1 MEKYIKLRDSNELVP
16 MMNMFSH
23 HENFYSVLKTLVL
36 ALGPNDP
43 CQDLH
48 KFSNGI
54 KQQNSILVQ
63 TRAELSNTEP
73 CINMMKDMSH
83 YQSDLHLN
91 VTKSKWFEFENEKKV
106 ANINST
112 NMTEKITCKVLL
124 LFSSDGI
131 PSSDLV
137 VNISE
142 TMIQDVRIFT
152 LFLSTSM
159 NIECFLKS
167 SNFLFLLLLF
177 LPIPQ
182 LWNILLKLSLLK
194 IQLVI

>member
-182 LWNILLKLSLLK
+182 LWNILLKLSLLI

>member
-152 LFLSTSM
+152 LFLSAS
-159 NIECFLKS
+159 EF
-167 SNFLFLLLLF
+167 F
-177 LPIPQ
+177 
-182 LWNILLKLSLLK
+182 
-194 IQLVI
+194 